1 MYLISQ
7 SPITSTN
14 LPAIPIQPMLPA
26 PMFNRIRPLHS
37 LSAALACLAVF
48 ATAPGGLAQ
57 TNKAAAPQLAVYRW
71 PNGTTN
77 VNAFARWLNQP
88 VVWGEDFAGSETWDN
103 VSWPVWWLEHWG
115 KWVKKQPGR
124 RLIFGVHLL
133 PGPVDGSGAT
143 HGTDAKQPVSLAK
156 GANGEYN
163 HFYQTLAENLVK
175 HGLGDAILR
184 PGWEFNGGWYTWRAK
199 DNEKHFAEYWRQI
212 VKTMRSVPG
221 TEKLKFC
228 WNPTLGYQQFPAEKA
243 WPGDEFVDYV
253 GLDVY
258 DESWMPDGYPWPKD
272 APPEVVL
279 ARQKKVWHDAI
290 HNGDHGL
297 VFWSRFAAEHQK
309 PFVIP
314 EWGCNNRVDFPEQH
328 GGLDNAYFVEQMH
341 AFITDPKNHVFFH
354 CYFDVQAPDGHHQLS
369 PGFSGN
375 EKTEFPNAAKKFRE
389 LFGK

>member
-1 MYLISQ
+1 MLAALMF
-7 SPITSTN
+7 TR
-14 LPAIPIQPMLPA
+14 IQ
-26 PMFNRIRPLHS
+26 PLHS
-37 LSAALACLAVF
+37 LLAALAFLPLFTA
-48 ATAPGGLAQ
+48 APGGLAQ
-57 TNKAAAPQLAVYRW
+57 TNMAAAPQLAVYRW

-77 VNAFARWLNQP
+77 VNAFAQWLNQP

-103 VSWPVWWLEHWG
+103 VSWPVWWLKHWG
-115 KWVKKQPGR
+115 EWVKEQPGR

-133 PGPVDGSGAT
+133 PGPLDGSGAT
-143 HGTDAKQPVSLAK
+143 QGTDAKKPVSLAK

-163 HFYQTLAENLVK
+163 YFYKTLAENLVK
-175 HGLGDAILR
+175 NGLGDAILR

-228 WNPTLGYQQFPAEKA
+228 WNPTLGYQQFPAEKT

-258 DESWMPDGYPWPKD
+258 DESWIPDGYPWPKG
-272 APPEVVL
+272 ATPAVRL
-279 ARQKKVWHDAI
+279 SRQKKIWNDAI
-290 HNGDHGL
+290 YNGDHGL
-297 VFWSRFAAEHQK
+297 VFWSKFAADHQK

-328 GGLDNAYFVEQMH
+328 GGLDNAFFVEQMH